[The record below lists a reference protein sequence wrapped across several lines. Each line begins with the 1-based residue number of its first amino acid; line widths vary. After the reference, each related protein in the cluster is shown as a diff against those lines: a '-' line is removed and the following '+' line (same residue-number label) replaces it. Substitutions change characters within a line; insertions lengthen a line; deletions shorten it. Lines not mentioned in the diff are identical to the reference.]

1 VTLDELRHRIAELR
15 TRVALNGA
23 PASALGFT
31 QPAADT
37 RDAGAPKLHW
47 QEEAEERARA
57 AREQED
63 ESCDE

>member
-1 VTLDELRHRIAELR
+1 VTPDELKRRIAELR
-15 TRVALNGA
+15 VRVGLNGA
-23 PASALGFT
+23 PARAPDVT

-37 RDAGAPKLHW
+37 RGARAPQLHW